1 MAFYKRENILKGIV
15 PIILVSMIA
24 LTGCANSNKDSRGNK
39 KQGPPPEAIKACN
52 GKQVGDSVSFSGRG
66 GNSVTGTCQTIN
78 GQLVAVPE
86 GHRQ

>member
-1 MAFYKRENILKGIV
+1 MNTKRIMSGV
-15 PIILVSMIA
+15 AIIMMVSMLA
-24 LTGCANSNKDSRGNK
+24 LAGCANNNKDSRGDK

-52 GKQVGDSVSFSGRG
+52 GKQAGDSVSFSGRG
-66 GNSVTGTCQTIN
+66 GSSVTGTCQTIN